1 MKIKSG
7 YMVRPVAG
15 SYVVVSTGEKTVNF
29 NGIMTLNET
38 GFFLWERLLDGATRE
53 ELIEAILSE
62 YDVDAD
68 TAGADIDRFLKK
80 LEEADL
86 AE

>member
-7 YMVRPVAG
+7 FIVRPVAG
-15 SYVVVSTGEKTVNF
+15 SYVVVAVGEKTVDF

-38 GFFLWERLLDGATRE
+38 GYFLWQKLVEGAEKEDLLK
-53 ELIEAILSE
+53 AITSE
-62 YDVDAD
+62 YVVEESVAL
-68 TAGADIDRFLKK
+68 ADIERFMAK
-80 LEEADL
+80 LQETGL

>member
-7 YMVRPVAG
+7 YIVRPVAG
-15 SYVVVSTGEKTVNF
+15 SYVVVATGEKTVDF

-38 GFFLWERLLDGATRE
+38 GNFLWEKLIDGATKE
-53 ELIEAILSE
+53 ELVEAMLAE

-68 TAGADIDRFLKK
+68 TATADIERFLTK

>member
-7 YMVRPVAG
+7 FMVRPVAG
-15 SYVVVSTGEKTVNF
+15 SYVVIAVGDKTVDF

-38 GFFLWERLLDGATRE
+38 GYFLWKQLEKGAEKEDLLKNMMA
-53 ELIEAILSE
+53 E

-68 TAGADIDRFLKK
+68 TAAKDIDRFISQ
-80 LEEADL
+80 LEAADL

>member
-15 SYVVVSTGEKTVNF
+15 SYVVVSTGDKTVNF

-38 GFFLWERLLDGATRE
+38 GNYLWERLLKGATRE
-53 ELIEAILSE
+53 ELLEAMLSE

-80 LEEADL
+80 LEEAGL

>member
-15 SYVVVSTGEKTVNF
+15 SYVVVATGEKTVDF

-38 GFFLWERLLDGATRE
+38 GNFLWEKLVDGATKE
-53 ELIEAILSE
+53 ELVAAMLAE
-62 YDVDAD
+62 YEVDAE
-68 TAGADIDRFLKK
+68 TAGADIDRFLAK

>member
-15 SYVVVSTGEKTVNF
+15 SYVVVATGEKTVDF

-38 GFFLWERLLDGATRE
+38 GNFLWEKLVDGATKK
-53 ELIEAILSE
+53 EL
-62 YDVDAD
+62 VDAMLAEYEVD
-68 TAGADIDRFLKK
+68 AETAAADIDRFLTK